1 MLLSFV
7 TELRTTKMYYNRQEK
22 KPLCDAKEI
31 SELEL
36 TMPIAVESLQNYWG
50 KDHDMLMHYLHA
62 AVVWSDCTKSTDL
75 LFLMHLAA
83 TKKTMEN

>member
-1 MLLSFV
+1 
-7 TELRTTKMYYNRQEK
+7 MYYNCQD
-22 KPLCDAKEI
+22 KPINNYEPK
-31 SELEL
+31 SELEIQVPL
-36 TMPIAVESLQNYWG
+36 AVESLQNYWG

-83 TKKTMEN
+83 TKKTMENQDDY